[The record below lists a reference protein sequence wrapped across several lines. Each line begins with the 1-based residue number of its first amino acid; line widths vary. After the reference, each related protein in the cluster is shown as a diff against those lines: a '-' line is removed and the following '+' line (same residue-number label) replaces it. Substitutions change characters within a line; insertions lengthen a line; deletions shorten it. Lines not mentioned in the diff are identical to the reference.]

1 MTAKHNPQDFE
12 NPPLTGC
19 LLFFSLSTPLL
30 ALILVPWYL
39 WMHDTSPALWIA
51 FSLFMAWTGLSIT
64 AGCHRLFAH
73 KSYEAHLVAKYFFAH
88 RGDLGGTKLCL

>member
-12 NPPLTGC
+12 NPPINWVPAVFLI
-19 LLFFSLSTPLL
+19 STPLL

-39 WMHDTSPALWIA
+39 WTHDTSPALWIA

-64 AGCHRLFAH
+64 AGYHRLFAH
-73 KSYEAHLVAKYFFAH
+73 KSYEAHPAVKYFLLIGA
-88 RGDLGGTKLCL
+88 T